1 MNEMEMKARLI
12 VDDIKNEEGTSPVAI
27 FKRMAKKE
35 YVSIHGP
42 EHHILDGACL
52 LVAFKNAGNTLSEE
66 VGSIY
71 QASDGTYWI
80 AR

>member
-35 YVSIHGP
+35 GVYEKCQS
-42 EHHILDGACL
+42 LML
-52 LVAFKNAGNTLSEE
+52 
-66 VGSIY
+66 GSV
-71 QASDGTYWI
+71 TTTKL
-80 AR
+80 

>member
-35 YVSIHGP
+35 YVSIHGL

-52 LVAFKNAGNTLSEE
+52 LVAFKNASGDIDLDEALQKRKT
-66 VGSIY
+66 
-71 QASDGTYWI
+71 
-80 AR
+80 